1 MTQSCREF
9 LKGSG
14 ALIVSFSAGSLSVLS
29 VVGQGPFATHPSHID
44 PKKLDSWLAVGAD
57 GIITAYTGKCDF
69 GQGILTAQS
78 QLVAE
83 QLCVPISRVKLI
95 QCDTSVCPDQ
105 GTTSGSQST
114 PTNFNSENLALAAA
128 SAREALL
135 GLAAVRLG
143 EPVEPLTV
151 ADGVISSNT
160 ARHVWYGELIGNKRF
175 NLPLS
180 ATAKRRSPPDWTV
193 LGKPIPSLD
202 RTALMTG
209 QFEFVHNI
217 RIPGMLHGR
226 VVRPA
231 EMGAT
236 VAHVDEQSV
245 RSVPG
250 RVKVVVRKNFVG
262 VVAETQYQAGLAARK
277 LAVQWNPGPQLPSQ
291 NGFFDYLQKQPS
303 HDVLSVDSQDI
314 EAQFAAAGRIIRAR
328 YTYPYQMHGSVGASC
343 AVAHVTSES
352 VTVWS
357 ATQSVYPTM
366 SIVAKLLDRPIDK
379 VRVIYVRGSGCYGL
393 NGADAVSFDAAILS
407 QAVGRPVRLQFS
419 RQDEMMWENFGSACV
434 VEHRAGLARDGRIV
448 AWDREDWVASLGS
461 RPGYDQP
468 GNVITGML
476 LGYEPELPEPS
487 SAKPLTGKF
496 RNRSNTVPSYFS
508 GCIDGSCGGDGTIR
522 SERALTH
529 TVRSPFFTGPLR
541 SPLRIQ
547 NTFAN
552 ECFMDE
558 LCAHAKADP
567 VAFRLQHL
575 QNSRVIGVI
584 KAAANAAR
592 WQSRPSPK
600 AEISR
605 TQTVS
610 GRGIAGVAY
619 EGDNG
624 YAALVAEVDVDQQTG
639 TVRPKRFVIALDCGP
654 VSNPDGLR
662 NQTEGGILQGM
673 SRALVEE
680 VTWDSQRV
688 TSVDWETYNSLHLDY
703 QMPTVGTVLVTPA
716 NVPATGAGET
726 AITVTP
732 AAIGNAIFDATGAR
746 LRTLPFTPERVKA
759 ALLESAQ
766 SAERA

>member
-1 MTQSCREF
+1 MTQSRREF
-9 LKGSG
+9 LQNCG

-29 VVGQGPFATHPSHID
+29 AQGQGPFGTHPSHID
-44 PKKLDSWLAVGAD
+44 PEKLDSWLAVGAD

-69 GQGILTAQS
+69 GQGIFTAQS

-83 QLCVPISRVKLI
+83 ELCVPIARIKLI

-128 SAREALL
+128 TAREALL
-135 GLAAVRLG
+135 SLAANRLE
-143 EPVEPLTV
+143 EPVEELRL
-151 ADGVISSNT
+151 ADGVIIGK
-160 ARHVWYGELIGNKRF
+160 RGRRVRYEELIGNKHF
-175 NLPLS
+175 NLPLI
-180 ATAKRRSPPDWTV
+180 ATAKRRSAADWTV
-193 LGKPIPSLD
+193 LGKPIASLD
-202 RTALMTG
+202 RAALMTG
-209 QFEFVHNI
+209 QFEFVHHAQ
-217 RIPGMLHGR
+217 IPGMLHGR
-226 VVRPA
+226 VVRPP
-231 EMGAT
+231 EMGGT
-236 VAHVDEQSV
+236 VAHVDERSV
-245 RSVPG
+245 HSVPG
-250 RVKVVVRKNFVG
+250 LVKVVVRKNFVG
-262 VVAETQYQAGLAARK
+262 VVAETQYQAGLAAGK
-277 LAVQWNPGPQLPSQ
+277 LAVQWNPGPELPSQ
-291 NGFFDYLQKQPS
+291 NGFFEYLQKQPS
-303 HDVLSVDSQDI
+303 RDALSVDSRDT
-314 EAQFAAAGRIIRAR
+314 EAQLAAASRVIGAR

-343 AVAHVTSES
+343 ALADVKPDSA
-352 VTVWS
+352 TVWS
-357 ATQSVYPTM
+357 ATQSAYPTR
-366 SIVAKLLDRPIDK
+366 SIVAKLLDMPIDK
-379 VRVIYVRGSGCYGL
+379 VRVIYLRGSGCYGL

-419 RQDEMMWENFGSACV
+419 RQDEMMWENFGSACA

-448 AWDREDWVASLGS
+448 AWDREDWVASLGN

-476 LGYEPELPEPS
+476 LGYEPELPEPRS
-487 SAKPLTGKF
+487 VKPPAGKF
-496 RNRSNTVPSYFS
+496 RNPSNTVPSYFA
-508 GCIDGSCGGDGTIR
+508 GCIAGSCGGGGTIR

-575 QNSRVIGVI
+575 QNSRVIGVL
-584 KAAANAAR
+584 KAAANAAS
-592 WQSRPSPK
+592 WQARRSPR
-600 AEISR
+600 ADISR
-605 TQTVS
+605 AQTVS
-610 GRGIAGVAY
+610 GRGIACVAY

-624 YAALVAEVDVDQQTG
+624 YAAVVAEVDIDLQTG

-680 VTWDSQRV
+680 VTWNNRRV
-688 TSVDWETYNSLHLDY
+688 TSVDWETYHSLYLDY
-703 QMPTVGTVLVTPA
+703 EMPTVETVFVTPA

-746 LRTLPFTPERVKA
+746 LRDLPFTAERVKA
-759 ALLESAQ
+759 ALLAHR
-766 SAERA
+766 AERA